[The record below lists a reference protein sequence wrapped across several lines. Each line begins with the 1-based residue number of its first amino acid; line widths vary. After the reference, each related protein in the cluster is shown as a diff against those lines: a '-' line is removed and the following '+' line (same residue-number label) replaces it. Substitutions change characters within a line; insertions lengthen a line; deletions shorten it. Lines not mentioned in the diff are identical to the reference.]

1 MDTHALCT
9 SRRVLDAVLR
19 EDVFQ
24 DIMYLA
30 GLQDVGFVKAS
41 FIPPMLLV
49 RTEKPTEGQDWLYE
63 LLCGGL
69 HKISSCGGRRYIAL
83 RMRSWLGKHRNGR
96 PTPHNPHQACNSLS
110 SSSAVESSFS
120 EERIVSDEHWQP
132 AAADPP

>member
-1 MDTHALCT
+1 MKLKLLVCLKCGSSEIRRSKSDGHACPLHFAAFARCCVT
-9 SRRVLDAVLR
+9 RGRFPGHHV
-19 EDVFQ
+19 
-24 DIMYLA
+24 LA

-69 HKISSCGGRRYIAL
+69 HKISSCGGRRYVVL

-96 PTPHNPHQACNSLS
+96 PT
-110 SSSAVESSFS
+110 
-120 EERIVSDEHWQP
+120 
-132 AAADPP
+132 